1 MAKKSL
7 KPKNLSKILLT
18 SFLIFLTIVIL
29 FTFLLF
35 LLPKLNSSVDDWSI
49 VYLSTGEIYIG
60 KLCSFPSLKLTK
72 AYILQVITTEASE
85 QEGESQTNF
94 QLTPLTDAL
103 WAPKELYLNKDQ
115 IVFYGPIEE
124 TSRVVE
130 TLRRGV
136 IE

>member
-60 KLCSFPSLKLTK
+60 KLSSFPSLKLTK